1 VYARMLPRTRLL
13 NSYRRARAMVEIFM
27 ESSIQDPEALLAADV
42 DGKSIDLSLLAQIER
57 DLVYA
62 WLFSF

>member
-1 VYARMLPRTRLL
+1 
-13 NSYRRARAMVEIFM
+13 MVEIFM

>member
-1 VYARMLPRTRLL
+1 
-13 NSYRRARAMVEIFM
+13 MVEIFM

-57 DLVYA
+57 DLVLCLVIQLLTHCLLS
-62 WLFSF
+62 W